1 MLSKGKCN
9 SAVGRTAML
18 QCIVS
23 QIWHRGIPGFHIR
36 GVKWFGKTNM
46 PNCRRG
52 LLAVL
57 NIYVL
62 TTVHVAKFVTNHYVT
77 DNTLQSIAASALKLP

>member
-1 MLSKGKCN
+1 
-9 SAVGRTAML
+9 
-18 QCIVS
+18 
-23 QIWHRGIPGFHIR
+23 
-36 GVKWFGKTNM
+36 M